1 MKQIFAGEVFEVLP
15 LSNGFIFAYCKEKI
29 DDNIIVAYKMLTFD
43 GQFSDVA
50 KNIYLLTKFGNNYK
64 AVSAYC
70 KNHITVKSLVQ
81 PGGKVFLLEEDGTA
95 TLLDVD
101 ASVLW
106 SGELTYRTFAPS
118 DIKIYRKSL
127 WACYKQAD
135 VLLKFSLN
143 TMREALRIGGKSS
156 PFSEPRDMFIDGEN
170 AMICNSGSNKLIQL
184 NLKSYNLFEFESFDE
199 PVYQYIKVN
208 DYRIVI
214 LKSGLYLI

>member
-101 ASVLW
+101 ASDKGVAV
-106 SGELTYRTFAPS
+106 S
-118 DIKIYRKSL
+118 
-127 WACYKQAD
+127 
-135 VLLKFSLN
+135 FSPQ
-143 TMREALRIGGKSS
+143 IS
-156 PFSEPRDMFIDGEN
+156 
-170 AMICNSGSNKLIQL
+170 
-184 NLKSYNLFEFESFDE
+184 
-199 PVYQYIKVN
+199 KVGQE
-208 DYRIVI
+208 I
-214 LKSGLYLI
+214 L